1 MVNLIE
7 IDEDHKVAAIVP
19 VWEFDD
25 ERHLMQVTQN
35 GLVKKTVL
43 SAYSRPR
50 RGGIIAMSILED
62 DRLIGAAITDG
73 SQEIVLA
80 SKGGQAIRFVESDVR
95 NMGRSAQ
102 GVRGITLAAGDSVV
116 GMVVVRGPD
125 SLLLTVCTKGYGK
138 RTEVADY
145 RLTRRGG
152 KGVINIKT
160 TDRNG
165 EVVSVKDVVD
175 DEELMLISQNG
186 ILIRQPVGD
195 ISSIGRNTQ
204 GVKLINLDEGDRVI
218 DVAKVVNQNGDENGS
233 EEVGQDSVGSNG
245 DGQPQ

>member
-1 MVNLIE
+1 
-7 IDEDHKVAAIVP
+7 
-19 VWEFDD
+19 
-25 ERHLMQVTQN
+25 
-35 GLVKKTVL
+35 
-43 SAYSRPR
+43 
-50 RGGIIAMSILED
+50 
-62 DRLIGAAITDG
+62 
-73 SQEIVLA
+73 
-80 SKGGQAIRFVESDVR
+80 
-95 NMGRSAQ
+95 MGRSAQ

-116 GMVVVRGPD
+116 AMVVVRGAD
-125 SLLLTVCTKGYGK
+125 SMLLTVCTKGYGK

-165 EVVSVKDVVD
+165 DVVSVKDVVD

-233 EEVGQDSVGSNG
+233 EEVGQDSVGPNG
-245 DGQPQ
+245 DGQPE